1 MAALRFID
9 ANILLRALTGTEP
22 AQAAASRA
30 LLLRVEAGQEKITTS
45 SLVLFEVIFT
55 LHSKR
60 SYNLPKERVAGLLSP
75 VIQLRNFQIPKKH
88 LWLEALHKWSTYP
101 IDFTDAYNVVVMESS
116 GVLEVYAWDR
126 GYDQV
131 GTITRI
137 EPAAESEGEAA

>member
-1 MAALRFID
+1 MTRVRFID

-30 LLLRVEAGQEKITTS
+30 LLLRVEAGQEKVTTS
-45 SLVLFEVIFT
+45 PLVLFEVIFT

-60 SYNLPKERVAGLLSP
+60 SYSLPKKRVAGLLSP
-75 VIQLRNFQIPKKH
+75 VLQLRNFQIPQRR
-88 LWLEALHKWSTYP
+88 LWLAALQKWSTYP

-116 GVLEVYAWDR
+116 GVLEVYAWDK

-137 EPAAESEGEAA
+137 EPAAEGEEEAA